1 MFVVAVSWMGCGIAA
16 WLAALALTR
25 RLVQWSESE
34 DVECIP
40 VFGPGIVIV
49 AGVAVLEYSL
59 AVRNGLTPPE
69 WYPLVQAL
77 TSVLLLFM
85 FCARDVKASTGS
97 AG

>member
-1 MFVVAVSWMGCGIAA
+1 MFFVAVLWMVCGIAA
-16 WLAALALTR
+16 WLAALAMTR
-25 RLVQWSESE
+25 RLVKWSEAE

-59 AVRNGLTPPE
+59 AMRGGLTPPE
-69 WYPLVQAL
+69 WFPLVQAL
-77 TSVLLLFM
+77 TSVLLLVV
-85 FCARDVKASTGS
+85 FCVRVGNTSTGS